1 MRKSVISMG
10 LALIL
15 VMAFT
20 SCKKTEEGKS
30 ENAVF
35 RASTVSVTSSDK
47 TYVGQLGLD
56 KFVMWNAGDA
66 IKVFT
71 RTASPF
77 SVEASVLTTDE
88 NAKSVVPFYGNVR
101 ESDVYY
107 AFYPACNISDMDA
120 AGKIHV
126 TLPETQAYTEGGFA
140 GNTYPMWAFS
150 TEKYF
155 NFQSTCAILGIQL
168 KGNAKVGSIVLSS
181 KKENEPLAGTVEID
195 AAAFNPASPSYT
207 FTEKKQSVTL
217 GCGEQGV
224 QLDENKDTTFYF
236 VIPANTYNGIEVV
249 VNDLQGNKLGGKE
262 TSNPLN
268 MAAETIYKM
277 NPFTVNA
284 DTPEPGVEGYFTVN
298 SNGDQVVFAPGNL
311 YYLPNETTKSKWQF
325 APRHYDRMV
334 VEDQFTNDQ
343 NIDRD
348 LFGWG
353 TSGFNYTEYDRWA
366 THYQPWDIRGDFDWG
381 LNDLGQGTQGHE
393 VNVHGFGPSINS
405 PVGSNISGT
414 NYDWGQYNAIYNP
427 KTKQDDAAGIWR
439 VLTGGPNGEWS
450 YIFNYRS
457 TECTGLGV
465 ANARYVFAT
474 LDGVGKNGTNVEGV
488 IIFPDVYNH
497 PQGVAIPQYIN
508 CDGVVAGNLFSE
520 NHYSS
525 ADWDKMELAGAVFLP
540 SEIRRHN
547 GGDNFEHRSG
557 IWYWSATHLHE
568 GEDKGTGAFI
578 IYCEYFEWW
587 NGVYVNKTSIDL
599 KNMSDR
605 RCDGLH
611 VRLAKDVK

>member
-1 MRKSVISMG
+1 MKKSVISMG
-10 LALIL
+10 LALIMA
-15 VMAFT
+15 MAFS
-20 SCKKTEEGKS
+20 SCNKTEEGKS
-30 ENAVF
+30 ENAMF
-35 RASTVSVTSSDK
+35 RASTANVTSSDK
-47 TYVGQLGLD
+47 TFVGQQGLD
-56 KFVMWNAGDA
+56 TIVMWNAGDA

-88 NAKSVVPFYGNVR
+88 DAKSVVPFYGNVR

-107 AFYPACNISDMDA
+107 AFYPACKISDLE
-120 AGKIHV
+120 AGNKIHV

-181 KKENEPLAGTVEID
+181 KSEDQPLAGTVEID
-195 AAAFNPASPSYT
+195 AAAFDPAKPRYT
-207 FTEKKQSVTL
+207 FTEEKKSVTL
-217 GCGEQGV
+217 GCGEQGE
-224 QLDENKDTTFYF
+224 QLTENDTTIFYF
-236 VIPANTYNGIEVV
+236 VIPANTYHGIEVV

-311 YYLPNETTKSKWQF
+311 YYLPNATTKWQF
-325 APRHYDRMV
+325 APRHYGRMV
-334 VEDQFTNDQ
+334 VEDQFTDNP

-353 TSGFNYTEYDRWA
+353 TSGYHDSSDELNHFYNPWNITSDWDWPG
-366 THYQPWDIRGDFDWG
+366 QPY
-381 LNDLGQGTQGHE
+381 
-393 VNVHGFGPSINS
+393 NVHGYGPTAT
-405 PVGSNISGT
+405 PQGGT
-414 NYDWGQYNAIYNP
+414 DIGGNGVLVKRNYDWGYYNDIYNP
-427 KTKQDDAAGIWR
+427 STKQTDEAGTWR

-457 TECTGLGV
+457 TECTGL
-465 ANARYVFAT
+465 NMDRDARYVFAT
-474 LDGVGKNGTNVEGV
+474 LDGVGENGTNVEGV

-508 CDGVVAGNLFSE
+508 YDNDNFTGNLFSM

-525 ADWDKMELAGAVFLP
+525 ADWDKMDLAGAVFLP
-540 SEIRRHN
+540 SEIRRYN
-547 GGDNFEHRSG
+547 GGGNVEHRPG

-568 GEDKGTGAFI
+568 GEDKGTAAFI